1 MAEASISWAQDQ
13 FKCSVCRDLLNDPVT
28 VPCGH
33 TYCMRCITDCWNQDD
48 LRGIYRCPECR
59 KTFSPRPVLGKNVV
73 VAEMVEKLKKTRIE
87 VSGDV
92 KCDVCTGRKLKA
104 IKSCLMCLN
113 SYCQT
118 HLDQHENFFRG
129 KRHNLVEATGQ
140 LQEMICTRHDK
151 MMEIYCNR
159 CQLCV
164 CMLCMVDEHRNHD
177 TVSISTA
184 SAEKQTQLE
193 ETQNELHQ
201 KIQEKKKDLQ
211 KLRETVESYK
221 RSAQTAV
228 DDCEMIFT
236 QLISEVTQLI
246 RDQEKTAVSRAE
258 GLMEGLK
265 REIEDLKRKDAE
277 KKTLSQTQVHF
288 PFLKSFQSLS
298 LSGSTENLNI
308 TPDVSFDAAMKSITQ
323 YREKL
328 QRFCIEEMK
337 KISVKKPQMSLTPEP
352 ENRREFLQCFHKF
365 TMDPNYNYLKLLNW
379 KQKATYADPQLQYL
393 DHPDRFYT
401 WTQVW
406 CTEAVSGRCY
416 WEMDWSGQGRS
427 GVGIAVAYKSI
438 SRKGN
443 HLECAAGRNDQS
455 WSLYCCPN
463 YCSFIHNNMETIVSL
478 SPTSRRVGVYVDP
491 SAGILSF
498 YSISDTMTLIHRV
511 QTTFTQPLYPM
522 FELDEHSTL
531 VLSCNIVSDI
541 DILAA
546 LLSF

>member
-13 FKCSVCRDLLNDPVT
+13 FRCSVCWDLLKDPVT

-33 TYCMRCITDCWNQDD
+33 TYCMRCITDCWDQED
-48 LRGIYRCPECR
+48 LRGIYRCPQCR
-59 KTFSPRPVLGKNVV
+59 ENFSPRPVLGKNVV

-140 LQEMICTRHDK
+140 LQEMICSRHDK
-151 MMEIYCNR
+151 MIDMYCRTDQR
-159 CQLCV
+159 CI

-184 SAEKQTQLE
+184 SAEKQVRSK
-193 ETQNELHQ
+193 ETQNEVNQ
-201 KIQEKKKDLQ
+201 KIQEREKDLQ
-211 KLRETVESYK
+211 KLRETVDSYK

-228 DDCEMIFT
+228 EDCEMMFT

-258 GLMEGLK
+258 GLLEGLK

-277 KKTLSQTQVHF
+277 IKTLSQTQDHF
-288 PFLKSFQSLS
+288 QFLQSLS
-298 LSGSTENLNI
+298 LSGSTENFNI
-308 TPDVSFDAAMKSITQ
+308 TPDVSFDAVMKSITQ

-328 QRFCIEEMK
+328 QRFCREEMK
-337 KISVKKPQMSLTPEP
+337 KISDRLIAEP
-352 ENRREFLQCFHKF
+352 RNRREFLQCFHQF
-365 TMDPNYNYLKLLNW
+365 TLDPNTANYGIKLSEWN
-379 KQKATYADPQLQYL
+379 KAGTLVTSRQPYV
-393 DHPDRFYT
+393 DHPDRFDR
-401 WTQVW
+401 WTQVF
-406 CTEAVSGRCY
+406 CTEGVNGRCY
-416 WEMDWSGQGRS
+416 WEVEWTGQGKL
-427 GVGIAVAYKSI
+427 GVDIAVAYKSM
-438 SRKGN
+438 SRKGIG
-443 HLECAAGRNDQS
+443 LDSAVGRNDQS
-455 WSLYCCPN
+455 WNLF
-463 YCSFIHNNMETIVSL
+463 CSPSYYSFMHNNMETIISIN
-478 SPTSRRVGVYVDP
+478 PTISRIGVYVDH

-498 YSISDTMTLIHRV
+498 YSVSDTMTLIHRV

-522 FELDEHSTL
+522 FGLDERTAFR
-531 VLSCNIVSDI
+531 LSSNINNDI
-541 DILAA
+541 EILQIAFF
-546 LLSF
+546 SY

>member
-13 FKCSVCRDLLNDPVT
+13 FRCSVCWDLLKDPVT

-33 TYCMRCITDCWNQDD
+33 TYCMRCITDCWDQEDQ
-48 LRGIYRCPECR
+48 RGIYRCPQCR

-73 VAEMVEKLKKTRIE
+73 VAEMVEKLKKTRTE

-140 LQEMICTRHDK
+140 LQEMICSRHDK
-151 MMEIYCNR
+151 MIDMYCRTDQR
-159 CQLCV
+159 CI
-164 CMLCMVDEHRNHD
+164 CMLCMVDAHRNHD

-184 SAEKQTQLE
+184 STEKQ
-193 ETQNELHQ
+193 NEVHQ
-201 KIQEKKKDLQ
+201 KIQEREKDLQ
-211 KLRETVESYK
+211 KLRETVDSYK

-228 DDCEMIFT
+228 EDCEMIFT

-258 GLMEGLK
+258 GLLEGLK

-277 KKTLSQTQVHF
+277 IKMLSQTQDHF
-288 PFLKSFQSLS
+288 QFLQSFQSLS
-298 LSGSTENLNI
+298 LSGSTENFNI

-328 QRFCIEEMK
+328 QRFCREEMK
-337 KISVKKPQMSLTPEP
+337 KISVTNTQMSLIAEP
-352 ENRREFLQCFHKF
+352 RNRREFLQCFHQF
-365 TMDPNYNYLKLLNW
+365 TLDPNTVNYGIKLSEWN
-379 KQKATYADPQLQYL
+379 KAGTLVTSHQPYV
-393 DHPDRFYT
+393 DHPDRFDG
-401 WTQVW
+401 WTQVF
-406 CTEAVSGRCY
+406 CTEGVNGRCY
-416 WEMDWSGQGRS
+416 WEVEWTGQGKL
-427 GVGIAVAYKSI
+427 GVDIAVAYKSM
-438 SRKGN
+438 SRKGTG
-443 HLECAAGRNDQS
+443 LDCAVGRNDQS
-455 WSLYCCPN
+455 WNLFCSPN
-463 YCSFIHNNMETIVSL
+463 YYSFIHNNMETMLSI
-478 SPTSRRVGVYVDP
+478 SPTTSRIGVYVDH

-498 YSISDTMTLIHRV
+498 YSVSDTMTLIHRV

-522 FELDEHSTL
+522 FGLDECTSFR
-531 VLSCNIVSDI
+531 LSSNIINDI
-541 DILAA
+541 EILAA
-546 LLSF
+546 LLSL